1 MHWLLI
7 EANCSLNPQCQG
19 HRNIWAG
26 LGDSCP
32 THDPP
37 IPRRSEAGR
46 EFTPGGAGG
55 RKSRGVRISPSALPL
70 LLYMKK
76 NPLYT
81 LSRKIKALYLEKGK
95 TESSPQHGAFT
106 DSCLS
111 PITEVQITFIPAW
124 RCFVL
129 SAGELLCLFNSLSRP
144 GYVESLGWRK
154 ELAQVIVNSGE
165 QGRAWKH
172 QSLVYVKGESG

>member
-1 MHWLLI
+1 MIPQFPGEVRQGGNLPQEVQGEGRAGEWGFLHQLCH
-7 EANCSLNPQCQG
+7 CSCT
-19 HRNIWAG
+19 W
-26 LGDSCP
+26 
-32 THDPP
+32 
-37 IPRRSEAGR
+37 
-46 EFTPGGAGG
+46 
-55 RKSRGVRISPSALPL
+55 
-70 LLYMKK
+70 KK
-76 NPLYT
+76 TT
-81 LSRKIKALYLEKGK
+81 LSWKIKALYLEKGK

-124 RCFVL
+124 CCFML